1 MIFPSCKEVSHLVSQ
16 GLDRELGLGERLR
29 LRAHLAICN
38 GCRNFKRQMEF
49 LRRAVRKLESGNL

>member
-49 LRRAVRKLESGNL
+49 LRRAISKLESGNF

>member
-38 GCRNFKRQMEF
+38 GCTNFKRQLEF
-49 LRRAVRKLESGNL
+49 LRRAVRKLESGNF

>member
-16 GLDRELGLGERLR
+16 GLDREIGLGERLR

-38 GCRNFKRQMEF
+38 GCTNFKRQMEF
-49 LRRAVRKLESGNL
+49 LRRAIRKLESGNV

>member
-16 GLDRELGLGERLR
+16 GLDRELALGERLR

-49 LRRAVRKLESGNL
+49 LRRATRKLESGNF

>member
-38 GCRNFKRQMEF
+38 GCRNFRRQLEF
-49 LRRAVRKLESGNL
+49 LRTAVRKLESRSS

>member
-1 MIFPSCKEVSHLVSQ
+1 MIFPSCKEVSPLVSQ

-49 LRRAVRKLESGNL
+49 LRRAVRKLESGNF

>member
-38 GCRNFKRQMEF
+38 GCTNFKRQMEF
-49 LRRAVRKLESGNL
+49 LRRAIRKLESGNV

>member
-38 GCRNFKRQMEF
+38 GCTNFKRQVEF
-49 LRRAVRKLESGNL
+49 LRRAVRKLESGNF

>member
-38 GCRNFKRQMEF
+38 GCTNFKRQVEF

>member
-38 GCRNFKRQMEF
+38 GCRNFRRQIGF
-49 LRRAVRKLESGNL
+49 LRTAVRALGSRNA

>member
-38 GCRNFKRQMEF
+38 GCTNFKRQMEF
-49 LRRAVRKLESGNL
+49 LRRAIRKLESGNF

>member
-16 GLDRELGLGERLR
+16 GLDRELGFGERLR

-38 GCRNFKRQMEF
+38 GCRNFRRQIAF
-49 LRRAVRKLESGNL
+49 LRTAVRALESRNS

>member
-38 GCRNFKRQMEF
+38 GCRNFRRQLEF
-49 LRRAVRKLESGNL
+49 LRTAVRALGSRSS

>member
-49 LRRAVRKLESGNL
+49 LRRATRKLESGNF

>member
-38 GCRNFKRQMEF
+38 GCTNFKRQMVF
-49 LRRAVRKLESGNL
+49 LRRAIRKLESGNF